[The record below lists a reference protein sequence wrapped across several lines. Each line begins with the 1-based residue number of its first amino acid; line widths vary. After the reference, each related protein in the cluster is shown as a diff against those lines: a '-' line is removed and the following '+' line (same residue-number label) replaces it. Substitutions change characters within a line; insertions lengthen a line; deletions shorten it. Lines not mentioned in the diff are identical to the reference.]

1 MTNGPITNISF
12 AEIGQSLISI
22 TGSLINK
29 FTSRLAD
36 LLAYKSTRE
45 PTSADKYNP
54 AHRNAYSCS
63 PNGESRAHR
72 TSG

>member
-12 AEIGQSLISI
+12 ADIGQSLISI

-29 FTSRLAD
+29 FTSRLAN
-36 LLAYKSTRE
+36 LLACKPTRE
-45 PTSADKYNP
+45 PPSADKYNST
-54 AHRNAYSCS
+54 HRNAYACS
-63 PNGESRAHR
+63 PNGESRAQR